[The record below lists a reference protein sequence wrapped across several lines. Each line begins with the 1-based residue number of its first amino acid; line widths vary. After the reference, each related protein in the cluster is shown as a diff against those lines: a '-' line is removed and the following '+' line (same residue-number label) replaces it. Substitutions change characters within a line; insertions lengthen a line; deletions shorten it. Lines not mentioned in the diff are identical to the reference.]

1 MPKSKE
7 KCRALDLPRGPLTEP
22 IRLSRLHH
30 VWCEGTPED
39 IKDAYYESVSRK
51 QRAQK
56 LNALADALAIQG
68 KKQRRWYELALKL
81 ATLYVPGFQVARPQR
96 RRGAPSLW
104 NFQAQQRLVLEVH
117 RLKHKR
123 LSETTACV
131 RLSERKAI
139 CDVND
144 RPFTPEALRTEL
156 RRLKKS
162 KLYQRIVEARP
173 TKK

>member
-39 IKDAYYESVSRK
+39 FKDAYYESVSRK

-56 LNALADALAIQG
+56 LNALADALANQG
-68 KKQRRWYELALKL
+68 KKQRHWYELALKL

-96 RRGAPSLW
+96 RRGRPSLW

-117 RLKHKR
+117 RLKH
-123 LSETTACV
+123 EG
-131 RLSERKAI
+131 LSERAACAHLFNRNVI
-139 CDVND
+139 RDVNGN
-144 RPFTPEALRTEL
+144 PFVLETLRGEL
-156 RRLKKS
+156 KRLKTLG
-162 KLYQRIVEARP
+162 LYHAIIEAPP
-173 TKK
+173 TEK